1 MTPKQL
7 QQAVKEY
14 PKETG
19 SDNLT
24 KFFSRV
30 KDWEGLTDFINKYST
45 VNTGLGIST
54 LIPYV
59 YDNEKNNK

>member
-1 MTPKQL
+1 MTSKQL

-30 KDWEGLTDFINKYST
+30 KDWEGLTDFINKYA
-45 VNTGLGIST
+45 TGIIPIS
-54 LIPYV
+54 IGY
-59 YDNEKNNK
+59 YASENDK